1 MTSTAQPPN
10 SFVKFV
16 DAHYPVLLGGLAV
29 LFVAGLVLAW
39 RARSTHKRS
48 AHTFETALPQLLS
61 RIGSGDLSSAP
72 LVQSL
77 KARALTIAWVAATI
91 TVNVIAFAKLLQE
104 FHLAPSNWYPPFSW
118 LGGRYDTYAVQG
130 FHVVSDAMAKQFGHG
145 LDGMPWLLP
154 FIVLY
159 ASTASA
165 FMVANSALMKRENS
179 AQGFWGAIVHAG
191 WLLAVP
197 LFLLDAVRYRVVTR
211 FARQN
216 SLLFVAY
223 IATFMCLYVAA
234 RFVNDDFLAPY
245 IRHNPGAVAAATQQA
260 QQVQKDLVSANSL
273 IPH

>member
-1 MTSTAQPPN
+1 
-10 SFVKFV
+10 
-16 DAHYPVLLGGLAV
+16 L
-29 LFVAGLVLAW
+29 
-39 RARSTHKRS
+39 
-48 AHTFETALPQLLS
+48 
-61 RIGSGDLSSAP
+61 
-72 LVQSL
+72 
-77 KARALTIAWVAATI
+77 
-91 TVNVIAFAKLLQE
+91 
-104 FHLAPSNWYPPFSW
+104 
-118 LGGRYDTYAVQG
+118 YDTYAVQG
-130 FHVVSDAMAKQFGHG
+130 FHIVSDAMAKQFGHG

-191 WLLAVP
+191 WLFAVP

-223 IATFMCLYVAA
+223 VASFVFIYVAA

-245 IRHNPGAVAAATQQA
+245 IRHNPTAAAAVAE
-260 QQVQKDLVSANSL
+260 QVQKDLAAANKL
-273 IPH
+273 IPQ